1 MAIFHHHPDN
11 IVYIRTQAG
20 TYSARVA
27 DFISDLGGA
36 YDFVGKERLYE
47 PGARHFVDNVPQEL
61 EWAEGDGYIAAFDA
75 LMLAKN
81 ARENPPLTLE
91 QYRQF
96 AREVVKN
103 KADIKALELDDVLP
117 FDTAQLPLE
126 FIADELNRYEVAGR
140 PANPAAAQYKIGAG
154 LSVVRGET
162 VRESL
167 EWMRGKWLA
176 LYVDAADLIA
186 QRFDY
191 LAQVNAAADAA
202 AIVTVLAAVEAW

>member
-1 MAIFHHHPDN
+1 MAIFHHHPDG
-11 IVYIRTQAG
+11 IVFIRTQAG
-20 TYSARVA
+20 TYA
-27 DFISDLGGA
+27 DTVDNFISDLGAA
-36 YDFVGKERLYE
+36 YSFGGTERIYE
-47 PGARHFVDNVPQEL
+47 PGKRHIVDNQPQDL
-61 EWAEGDGYIAAFDA
+61 AWSEGDGYIAAFDA
-75 LMLAKN
+75 LVTAKS

-96 AREVVKN
+96 ARGVVKN